1 MLRYILSRLVFM
13 APVVLGITLLSFV
26 VIKMLPGDLAIA
38 VMGTE
43 SASTNP
49 AGLEAIRAELG
60 LNRPLHEQYL
70 GWLAGA
76 LRGDLGK
83 SLSLKIPI
91 LEAIKSALPTTLE
104 LALLSVLFGLVVGAP
119 IGVLAAT
126 RGGVWD
132 GITRLAVSLG
142 VGMPSF
148 FIATLLLLFIAPQTP
163 WIPTFNYVPLAQDAK
178 RNLLVMIFPVISIG
192 TGLAMTIAENT
203 RSG

>member
-43 SASTNP
+43 SANTNP

-119 IGVLAAT
+119 IMILSGGT
-126 RGGVWD
+126 R
-132 GITRLAVSLG
+132 
-142 VGMPSF
+142 
-148 FIATLLLLFIAPQTP
+148 
-163 WIPTFNYVPLAQDAK
+163 
-178 RNLLVMIFPVISIG
+178 
-192 TGLAMTIAENT
+192 
-203 RSG
+203 